1 MVFLN
6 RIEVRLMD
14 FFDGQNNYQDDEYE
28 VEVLNESEDEVDDGY
43 IYTLDESLEFNRI
56 NAEKYSDIINRNR
69 YNTDDYWDINDPFVR
84 GILGVLFFVGLIGS
98 IYYIITWL
106 FY

>member
-28 VEVLNESEDEVDDGY
+28 VEVLNESEDEEDDGY
-43 IYTLDESLEFNRI
+43 IYTLDES
-56 NAEKYSDIINRNR
+56 
-69 YNTDDYWDINDPFVR
+69 
-84 GILGVLFFVGLIGS
+84 
-98 IYYIITWL
+98 
-106 FY
+106 